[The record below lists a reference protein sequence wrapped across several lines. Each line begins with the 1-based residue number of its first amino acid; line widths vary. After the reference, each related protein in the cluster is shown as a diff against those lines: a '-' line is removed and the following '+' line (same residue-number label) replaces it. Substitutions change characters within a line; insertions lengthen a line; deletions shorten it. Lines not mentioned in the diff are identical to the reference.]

1 MGEGFM
7 GDYIDKFITYLRDV
21 KHSSL
26 NTLSSYKRDLK
37 QLQDYLDAEGLKDP
51 KSVNTTMLNS
61 YILRLEREGKSSATV
76 SRSVAS
82 IRSFFIYLLGTGIID
97 SNPTEGIKPPKVEKK
112 SPETL
117 SIEEVSLLLEQP
129 NGISDK
135 EIRDK
140 AMLELLYATGM
151 RVTELIS
158 LKVSDVNLSMGFVSC
173 TDNGRERVIPIE
185 NAAKNALTNYMLN
198 VRPGMCKDSVFLFTN
213 CKGEQMTRQGF
224 WKIIKLYANRAKID
238 KDITPHMIRHS
249 FAMHMVNNG
258 ADLRALQ
265 EMLGHSDI
273 STTQVYLK
281 GKRSKL
287 KEVYD
292 KAHPRVG
299 V

>member
-1 MGEGFM
+1 M
-7 GDYIDKFITYLRDV
+7 GDYIKSFIEYLKEVKRSSENTVASYRRDLSKLDSYLNSNKISLKEV
-21 KHSSL
+21 NSTTL
-26 NTLSSYKRDLK
+26 NTYILK
-37 QLQDYLDAEGLKDP
+37 LEKEGL
-51 KSVNTTMLNS
+51 
-61 YILRLEREGKSSATV
+61 SSATV
-76 SRSVAS
+76 SRNVAS
-82 IRSFFIYLLGTGIID
+82 IRSFFAFLLNRGMIS
-97 SNPTEGIKPPKVEKK
+97 SNPTESIKPPKVEKK
-112 SPETL
+112 APETL
-117 SIEEVSLLLEQP
+117 SIEEVTLLLDQP
-129 NGISDK
+129 VGESNK

-158 LKVSDVNLSMGFVSC
+158 IKYQDIDMSMNFVQC
-173 TDNGRERVIPIE
+173 IDNGKARIIPFE
-185 NAAKNALTNYMLN
+185 NAAKNALTKYIIN
-198 VRPGMCKDSVFLFTN
+198 VRPSMCGDSEYLFTN

-224 WKIIKLYANRAKID
+224 WKIIKLYANRAGID

-292 KAHPRVG
+292 MAHPRVG
-299 V
+299 VS

>member
-1 MGEGFM
+1 MLNVQAIIPLHKISSFC
-7 GDYIDKFITYLRDV
+7 DV
-21 KHSSL
+21 
-26 NTLSSYKRDLK
+26 N
-37 QLQDYLDAEGLKDP
+37 
-51 KSVNTTMLNS
+51 NTMLNS
-61 YILRLEREGKSSATV
+61 YILKLEKDGMSSATV
-76 SRSVAS
+76 SRNVAS
-82 IRSFFIYLLGTGIID
+82 IRSFFSFLLNQGII
-97 SNPTEGIKPPKVEKK
+97 SKNPTENIKPPKVEKK
-112 SPETL
+112 TPETL

-129 NGISDK
+129 SGKSSK

-158 LKVSDVNLSMGFVSC
+158 LKVSDVNISLNFVQC
-173 TDNGRERVIPIE
+173 IDNGRERIIPFE
-185 NAAKNALTNYMLN
+185 NAAKNALTKYLYQ
-198 VRPGMCKDSVFLFTN
+198 VRPSMCGDSEFLFTN

-224 WKIIKLYANRAKID
+224 WKIIKLYATRANID

-258 ADLRALQ
+258 ADLRSLQ

-273 STTQVYLK
+273 STTQIYLK
-281 GKRSKL
+281 SKRSKL

>member
-1 MGEGFM
+1 M
-7 GDYIDKFITYLRDV
+7 GDYIKSFIEYLKDV
-21 KHSSL
+21 KRSSENTVASYRRDLSKLDSYLNSNKISLKEVNSTTL
-26 NTLSSYKRDLK
+26 NTYILK
-37 QLQDYLDAEGLKDP
+37 LEKEGL
-51 KSVNTTMLNS
+51 
-61 YILRLEREGKSSATV
+61 SSATV
-76 SRSVAS
+76 SRNVAS
-82 IRSFFIYLLGTGIID
+82 IRSFFAFLLNRGMIS
-97 SNPTEGIKPPKVEKK
+97 SNPTESIKPPKVEKK
-112 SPETL
+112 APETL
-117 SIEEVSLLLEQP
+117 SIEEVTLLLDQP
-129 NGISDK
+129 VGESNK

-158 LKVSDVNLSMGFVSC
+158 IKYQDIDMSMNFVQC
-173 TDNGRERVIPIE
+173 IDNGKARIIPFE
-185 NAAKNALTNYMLN
+185 NAAKNALTKYIIN
-198 VRPGMCKDSVFLFTN
+198 VRPSMCGDSEYLFTN

-224 WKIIKLYANRAKID
+224 WKIIKLYANRAGID

-292 KAHPRVG
+292 MAHPRVG
-299 V
+299 VS

>member
-1 MGEGFM
+1 M
-7 GDYIDKFITYLRDV
+7 GDYIKSFIEYLKEVKRSSENTVASYRRDLSKLDSYLNSNKISLKEV
-21 KHSSL
+21 NSTTL
-26 NTLSSYKRDLK
+26 NTYILK
-37 QLQDYLDAEGLKDP
+37 LEKEGL
-51 KSVNTTMLNS
+51 
-61 YILRLEREGKSSATV
+61 SSATV
-76 SRSVAS
+76 SRNVAS
-82 IRSFFIYLLGTGIID
+82 IRSFFAFLLNRGMIS
-97 SNPTEGIKPPKVEKK
+97 SNPTESIKPPKVEKRA
-112 SPETL
+112 PETL
-117 SIEEVSLLLEQP
+117 SIEEVTLLLDQP
-129 NGISDK
+129 VGESNK

-158 LKVSDVNLSMGFVSC
+158 IKYQDIDMSMNFVQC
-173 TDNGRERVIPIE
+173 IDNGKARIIPFE
-185 NAAKNALTNYMLN
+185 NAAKNALTKYIIN
-198 VRPGMCKDSVFLFTN
+198 VRPSMCGDSEYLFTN

-224 WKIIKLYANRAKID
+224 WKIIKLYANRAGID

-292 KAHPRVG
+292 MAHPRVG
-299 V
+299 VS

>member
-1 MGEGFM
+1 M
-7 GDYIDKFITYLRDV
+7 GDYIKSFIEYLKEVKRSSENTVASYRRDLSKLDSYLNSNKISLKEV
-21 KHSSL
+21 NSTTL
-26 NTLSSYKRDLK
+26 NT
-37 QLQDYLDAEGLKDP
+37 
-51 KSVNTTMLNS
+51 
-61 YILRLEREGKSSATV
+61 YILKLEKEGMSSATV
-76 SRSVAS
+76 SRNVAS
-82 IRSFFIYLLGTGIID
+82 IRSFFAFLLNRGMIS
-97 SNPTEGIKPPKVEKK
+97 SNPTESIKPPKVEKK
-112 SPETL
+112 APETL
-117 SIEEVSLLLEQP
+117 SIEEVTLLLDQP
-129 NGISDK
+129 VGDSNK

-158 LKVSDVNLSMGFVSC
+158 IKYQDIDMSMNFVQC
-173 TDNGRERVIPIE
+173 IDNGKARIIPFE
-185 NAAKNALTNYMLN
+185 NAAKNALTKYIIN
-198 VRPGMCKDSVFLFTN
+198 VRPSMCGDSEYLFTN

-224 WKIIKLYANRAKID
+224 WKIIKLYANRAGID

-292 KAHPRVG
+292 MAHPRVG
-299 V
+299 VS

>member
-1 MGEGFM
+1 MGEN
-7 GDYIDKFITYLRDV
+7 IENFIQYLTNVKRSSNNTIASYRRDLN
-21 KHSSL
+21 KLTEYMSL
-26 NTLSSYKRDLK
+26 NKISSFCD
-37 QLQDYLDAEGLKDP
+37 
-51 KSVNTTMLNS
+51 VNNTMLNS
-61 YILRLEREGKSSATV
+61 YILKLEKDGMSSATV
-76 SRSVAS
+76 SRNVAS
-82 IRSFFIYLLGTGIID
+82 IRSFFSFLLNQGII
-97 SNPTEGIKPPKVEKK
+97 SKNPTENIKPPKVEKK
-112 SPETL
+112 TPETL

-129 NGISDK
+129 SGKSSK

-158 LKVSDVNLSMGFVSC
+158 LKVSDVNISLNFLQC
-173 TDNGRERVIPIE
+173 IDNGRERIIPFE
-185 NAAKNALTNYMLN
+185 NAAKNALTKYLYQ
-198 VRPGMCKDSVFLFTN
+198 VRPSMCGDSEFLFTN

-224 WKIIKLYANRAKID
+224 WKIIKLYATRANID

-258 ADLRALQ
+258 ADLRSLQ

-273 STTQVYLK
+273 STTQIYLK
-281 GKRSKL
+281 SKRSKL

>member
-1 MGEGFM
+1 M
-7 GDYIDKFITYLRDV
+7 GDYIDKYIQYIRDV
-21 KHSSL
+21 KHSSA
-26 NTLSSYKRDLK
+26 NTLASYRRDLK
-37 QLQDYLDAEGLKDP
+37 QFQEYLEADGIKDP
-51 KSVNTTMLNS
+51 AGVNTTMLNS

-82 IRSFFIYLLGTGIID
+82 IRSFFIFLLGSGVIT
-97 SNPTEGIKPPKVEKK
+97 SNPTENIKPPKVEKK

-117 SIEEVSLLLEQP
+117 SIDEVSLLLEQP
-129 NGISDK
+129 SGNTDK

-158 LKVSDVNLSMGFVSC
+158 LKVSDVNLAMGFVSC
-173 TDNGRERVIPIE
+173 TDNGKERVIPFE

-198 VRPGMCKDSVFLFTN
+198 VRPNMCGESIYLFTN

-224 WKIIKLYANRAKID
+224 WKIIKLYANRAKIE

-292 KAHPRVG
+292 KAHPRANV
-299 V
+299 

>member
-1 MGEGFM
+1 MWGISM
-7 GDYIDKFITYLRDV
+7 GDYINIFIQYLKEVKRSSDNTVASYRRDLNKLDSYLDSNKITV
-21 KHSSL
+21 KNVNSTTL
-26 NTLSSYKRDLK
+26 NT
-37 QLQDYLDAEGLKDP
+37 
-51 KSVNTTMLNS
+51 
-61 YILRLEREGKSSATV
+61 YILKLEKEGMSSATV
-76 SRSVAS
+76 SRNVAS
-82 IRSFFIYLLGTGIID
+82 IRSFFNFLLNRGIVS
-97 SNPTEGIKPPKVEKK
+97 SNPTESIKPPKVEKK
-112 SPETL
+112 APETL
-117 SIEEVSLLLEQP
+117 SIEEVTLLLDQP
-129 NGISDK
+129 VGESNK

-158 LKVSDVNLSMGFVSC
+158 IKYQDVDMSMNFVQC
-173 TDNGRERVIPIE
+173 VDNGKSRIIPFE
-185 NAAKNALTNYMLN
+185 NAAKNALTKYMIN
-198 VRPGMCKDSVFLFTN
+198 VRPAMCGDSEYLFTN

-224 WKIIKLYANRAKID
+224 WKIIKLYANRAGID

-281 GKRSKL
+281 GRRSKL

>member
-1 MGEGFM
+1 M
-7 GDYIDKFITYLRDV
+7 GDYIKSFIEYLKEVKRSSENTVASYRRDLSKLDSYLNSNKISLKEV
-21 KHSSL
+21 NSTTL
-26 NTLSSYKRDLK
+26 NT
-37 QLQDYLDAEGLKDP
+37 
-51 KSVNTTMLNS
+51 
-61 YILRLEREGKSSATV
+61 YILKLEKEGMSSATV
-76 SRSVAS
+76 SRNVAS
-82 IRSFFIYLLGTGIID
+82 IRSFFAFLFNRGMIS
-97 SNPTEGIKPPKVEKK
+97 SNPTESIKPPKVEKK
-112 SPETL
+112 APETL
-117 SIEEVSLLLEQP
+117 SIEEVNLLLDQP
-129 NGISDK
+129 VGESNK

-158 LKVSDVNLSMGFVSC
+158 IKYQDIDMSMNFVQC
-173 TDNGRERVIPIE
+173 IDNGKARIIPFE
-185 NAAKNALTNYMLN
+185 NAAKNALTKYIIN
-198 VRPGMCKDSVFLFTN
+198 VRPSMCGDSEYLFTN

-224 WKIIKLYANRAKID
+224 WKIIKLYANRAGID

-292 KAHPRVG
+292 MAHPRVG
-299 V
+299 VS

>member
-1 MGEGFM
+1 M
-7 GDYIDKFITYLRDV
+7 GDYIKSFIEYLKEVKRSSENTVASYRRDLSKLDSYLNSNKISLKEV
-21 KHSSL
+21 NSTTL
-26 NTLSSYKRDLK
+26 NT
-37 QLQDYLDAEGLKDP
+37 
-51 KSVNTTMLNS
+51 
-61 YILRLEREGKSSATV
+61 YILKLEKEGMSSATV
-76 SRSVAS
+76 SRNVAS
-82 IRSFFIYLLGTGIID
+82 IRSFFAFLFNRGMIS
-97 SNPTEGIKPPKVEKK
+97 SNPTESIKPPKVEKK
-112 SPETL
+112 APETL
-117 SIEEVSLLLEQP
+117 SIEEVTLLLDQP
-129 NGISDK
+129 VGESNK

-158 LKVSDVNLSMGFVSC
+158 IKYQDIDMSMNFVQC
-173 TDNGRERVIPIE
+173 IDNGKARIIPFE
-185 NAAKNALTNYMLN
+185 NAAKNALTKYIIN
-198 VRPGMCKDSVFLFTN
+198 VRPSMCGDSEYLFTN

-224 WKIIKLYANRAKID
+224 WKIIKLYANRAGID

-292 KAHPRVG
+292 MAHPRVG
-299 V
+299 VS

>member
-1 MGEGFM
+1 M
-7 GDYIDKFITYLRDV
+7 GDYIKSFIEYLKEVKRSSENTVASYRRDLSKLDSYLNSNKISLKEV
-21 KHSSL
+21 NSTTL
-26 NTLSSYKRDLK
+26 NTYILK
-37 QLQDYLDAEGLKDP
+37 LEKEGL
-51 KSVNTTMLNS
+51 
-61 YILRLEREGKSSATV
+61 SSATV
-76 SRSVAS
+76 SRNVAS
-82 IRSFFIYLLGTGIID
+82 IRSFFAFLLNHGMIS
-97 SNPTEGIKPPKVEKK
+97 SNPTESIKPPKVEKK
-112 SPETL
+112 APETL
-117 SIEEVSLLLEQP
+117 SIEEVTLLLDQP
-129 NGISDK
+129 VGESNK

-158 LKVSDVNLSMGFVSC
+158 IKYQDIDMSMNFVQC
-173 TDNGRERVIPIE
+173 IDNGKARIIPFE
-185 NAAKNALTNYMLN
+185 NAAKNALTKYIIN
-198 VRPGMCKDSVFLFTN
+198 VRPSMCGDSEYLFTN

-224 WKIIKLYANRAKID
+224 WKIIKLYANRAGID

-292 KAHPRVG
+292 MAHPRVG
-299 V
+299 VS

>member
-1 MGEGFM
+1 MGNL
-7 GDYIDKFITYLRDV
+7 IDSFIEYLKEV
-21 KHSSL
+21 KRSSE
-26 NTLSSYKRDLK
+26 NTVASYRRDLNK
-37 QLQDYLDAEGLKDP
+37 LDQYFTSNGISLKD
-51 KSVNTTMLNS
+51 VNSTTINT
-61 YILRLEREGKSSATV
+61 YILRLEKEGMSSATV
-76 SRSVAS
+76 SRNVAS
-82 IRSFFIYLLGTGIID
+82 IRSFFTFLLNRGLIS
-97 SNPTEGIKPPKVEKK
+97 SNPTENIKPPKVEKK
-112 SPETL
+112 APETL
-117 SIEEVSLLLEQP
+117 SIEEVTLLLEQP
-129 NGISDK
+129 VGESNK

-158 LKVSDVNLSMGFVSC
+158 IKYQDIDMSMNFVQC
-173 TDNGRERVIPIE
+173 IDNGKARIIPFE
-185 NAAKNALTNYMLN
+185 NAAKNALTKYIIN
-198 VRPGMCKDSVFLFTN
+198 VRPVMCGDSEYLFTN

-224 WKIIKLYANRAKID
+224 WKIIKLYATRAGIN

-281 GKRSKL
+281 NKRSKL

-292 KAHPRVG
+292 MAHPRVG
-299 V
+299 VS

>member
-1 MGEGFM
+1 M
-7 GDYIDKFITYLRDV
+7 GDYIKSFIEYLKEVKRSSENTVASYRRDLSKLDSYLNSNKISLKEV
-21 KHSSL
+21 NSTTL
-26 NTLSSYKRDLK
+26 NT
-37 QLQDYLDAEGLKDP
+37 
-51 KSVNTTMLNS
+51 
-61 YILRLEREGKSSATV
+61 YILKLEKEGMSSATV
-76 SRSVAS
+76 SRNVAS
-82 IRSFFIYLLGTGIID
+82 IRSFFAFLLNRGMIS
-97 SNPTEGIKPPKVEKK
+97 SNPTESIKPPKVEKK
-112 SPETL
+112 APETL
-117 SIEEVSLLLEQP
+117 SIEEVTLLLDQP
-129 NGISDK
+129 VGESNK

-158 LKVSDVNLSMGFVSC
+158 IKYQDIDMSMNFVQC
-173 TDNGRERVIPIE
+173 IDNGKARIIPFE
-185 NAAKNALTNYMLN
+185 NAAKNALTKYIIN
-198 VRPGMCKDSVFLFTN
+198 VRPSMCGDSEYLFTN

-224 WKIIKLYANRAKID
+224 WKIIKLYANRAGID

-292 KAHPRVG
+292 MAHPRVG
-299 V
+299 VS